1 MYLLLPMNVLSLGN
15 FFIIALILLHEIYS
29 RFIFCFNSRKLRLNF
44 DHISKYE
51 SLNIKPNFQKFYPN
65 VREGNREVNFHVIA
79 SPNVL
84 VKIQK
89 ELFTHRKRL
98 YGSQLSWFRILMCGC
113 AAQSY
118 RIVGIYQASKDKW
131 WCNFLLVFFFRC
143 FSKLIKRTKFKG
155 IGVSVICSLYPLFLQ
170 TFYHKPCDL

>member
-1 MYLLLPMNVLSLGN
+1 MLQIRNTPTHILSYILVIFFFFFNSKMETIYLLLPMNVLSLGN

-113 AAQSY
+113 AA
-118 RIVGIYQASKDKW
+118 
-131 WCNFLLVFFFRC
+131 
-143 FSKLIKRTKFKG
+143 
-155 IGVSVICSLYPLFLQ
+155 
-170 TFYHKPCDL
+170 

>member
-15 FFIIALILLHEIYS
+15 FFIIALIPLHEIYS

-113 AAQSY
+113 AA
-118 RIVGIYQASKDKW
+118 
-131 WCNFLLVFFFRC
+131 
-143 FSKLIKRTKFKG
+143 
-155 IGVSVICSLYPLFLQ
+155 
-170 TFYHKPCDL
+170 